1 MAKLN
6 FKRQKGIALF
16 VSLIFLLLLTIVGV
30 AGMKSA
36 TLQEKMSGNA
46 RLKNESF
53 QAAEAGLRQGAGFIA
68 AASNEG
74 ALSACAQCVG
84 AGCQTPDFSNVVAA
98 PGTCDVWVAVSGGAS
113 FYQIQKL
120 GTSSAAVNVDLGE
133 TVTLYRVTAVATA
146 GNTTTAV
153 ESVYAQN

>member
-16 VSLIFLLLLTIVGV
+16 VSLIFLLLLTIFGI

-53 QAAEAGLRQGAGFIA
+53 QEAEAGLREGEGFVA
-68 AASNEG
+68 AVANE
-74 ALSACAQCVG
+74 AVLAACAQCVG
-84 AGCQTPDFSNVVAA
+84 AACQTPDFNNVVAA
-98 PGTCDVWVAVSGGAS
+98 PGTCGVWVAASGGGS

-133 TVTLYRVTAVATA
+133 TVTLYRITAVATV

>member
-36 TLQEKMSGNA
+36 TLQEMSGNA

-53 QAAEAGLRQGAGFIA
+53 QAAEAGLRQGEGFIA
-68 AASNEG
+68 AVSNEG

-98 PGTCDVWVAVSGGAS
+98 PGACDVWVAVGGGSS

-133 TVTLYRVTAVATA
+133 TVTLYRVTAVATV

>member
-1 MAKLN
+1 MTS
-6 FKRQKGIALF
+6 FSGVRQRGIALF

-36 TLQEKMSGNA
+36 TMQEKMSGNA

-53 QAAEAGLRQGAGFIA
+53 QEAEAGLREGEGFIA
-68 AASNEG
+68 AVANEA
-74 ALSACAQCVG
+74 ALAACAQCVG
-84 AGCQTPDFSNVVAA
+84 AGCQTPDFSNVAVA
-98 PGTCDVWVAVSGGAS
+98 PGTCGVWVAAGGGS

-133 TVTLYRVTAVATA
+133 TVTLYRVTAVATV

>member
-16 VSLIFLLLLTIVGV
+16 VSLIFLLLLTIVGI

-53 QAAEAGLRQGAGFIA
+53 QAAEAGLRQGEGFIA
-68 AASNEG
+68 AVSNEG

-98 PGTCDVWVAVSGGAS
+98 LGTCDVWVAVSGGS

-133 TVTLYRVTAVATA
+133 TVTLYRVTAVATV